1 MSEGEV
7 YWEDVGNPFGVVK
20 KVNEII
26 HSFESIQ
33 MEKGEVRPQVVNDAE
48 ERLKQLS
55 ELSTKG
61 LISQQEYQQKRDEI
75 LKKL

>member
-1 MSEGEV
+1 
-7 YWEDVGNPFGVVK
+7 VVK

-33 MEKGEVRPQVVNDAE
+33 REKSEVRPPVVNDAE
-48 ERLKQLS
+48 ERLKQLG

>member
-1 MSEGEV
+1 LV
-7 YWEDVGNPFGVVK
+7 R
-20 KVNEII
+20 
-26 HSFESIQ
+26 
-33 MEKGEVRPQVVNDAE
+33 RPQVVNDAE

-55 ELSTKG
+55 ELNTKG